1 MEIRNVKNE
10 QQKKYNYVYKLTLKY
25 DKRYFYIGKRSTNKE
40 DDSEY
45 LGSGK
50 ALKSYKEKYGK
61 YCFDKEILSFWP
73 TAEEALIEESKIVT
87 KELIKNEYCLNRMVG
102 GGNFDPTGC
111 IRGKASIEEIR
122 KNSES
127 HKGLKQ
133 SEETK
138 KKRSKAIR
146 EKWQNEE
153 YRNAQK
159 EGRKGK

>member
-1 MEIRNVKNE
+1 
-10 QQKKYNYVYKLTLKY
+10 
-25 DKRYFYIGKRSTNKE
+25 
-40 DDSEY
+40 
-45 LGSGK
+45 
-50 ALKSYKEKYGK
+50 
-61 YCFDKEILSFWP
+61 
-73 TAEEALIEESKIVT
+73 
-87 KELIKNEYCLNRMVG
+87 MVG

-111 IRGKASIEEIR
+111 IRGKASIEEIQ

-159 EGRKGK
+159 EGRKGKSPHRSCTGNRRQGMG